1 MTNEPTKQEVTAE
14 LGQMLE
20 GMVRRGAPNSYDFQG
35 FSKIDYGFGASL
47 FQGYQKYGNL
57 STKQIRGAQ
66 KMLRKYKRQLG
77 EMGFSVDG
85 VGFTAIPD
93 EPVVARPPMTVTK
106 TGDRL
111 FFDTHGWDP
120 ETTAKIKRIGGRRW
134 HPDNKT
140 WSVPQDSISEALV
153 EFPDNQELRAIGES
167 LKGQVFHVFE
177 EETSAEIEQLEA
189 QLRVKYAEMCAS
201 TDPTRN
207 FAPHQVHGVARMLA
221 EPSFILGD
229 DTGLGKTRQAIIT
242 AIERGGRKLV
252 ICPATPKA
260 NWRDEIL
267 MVDPTAT
274 INIISGSAGADPDAE
289 WNIINYDIL
298 KRNAESLRAGNEAP
312 TIVYQTLIADE
323 GHRCKN
329 PKSQRGTELLGRKAD
344 VKKKVTY
351 YAGLID
357 FAKHVLILTGTPI
370 RNRPMD
376 LFPLLTAIRHKL
388 SKNFFKY
395 ALRYCAAVNNG
406 FGWDFSGK
414 SNLDELGQKIAD
426 RFLQRTKEQEL
437 PGFPEKTRSYRSVD
451 VDLSEYE
458 LLVDQLETD
467 VEFGLPVIAMMTK
480 LKVATAIAA
489 VPSTIDLVDDLL
501 EADQKVL
508 IFSGHTDPINQLKA
522 HYGDM
527 AVVIDG
533 NVPTDKRIPLAKQ
546 FCSDPKIRVFIGQH
560 VAAGEAIN
568 LQAASQVVFNDLDYV
583 PGTHQQCEDRAWRM
597 GQVNHVTSTY
607 IIPAGTL
614 AEELKAI
621 NTGKME
627 TVTSVEQAVANEVLR
642 KRQARKAT

>member
-1 MTNEPTKQEVTAE
+1 MSNEPSKQEVQAE
-14 LGQMLE
+14 LGAILV

-35 FSKIDYGFGASL
+35 FSKIDYNFGASL
-47 FQGYQKYGNL
+47 CNSFQKYGNL

-66 KMLRKYKRQLG
+66 KMLRKYHRQLG
-77 EMGFSVDG
+77 EMGYTTDG
-85 VGFTAIPD
+85 VAFTAVPD
-93 EPVVARPPMTVTK
+93 APVSAQPARPAMTVTQD
-106 TGDRL
+106 GSRIY
-111 FFDTHGWDP
+111 FDTHGWDP
-120 ETTAKIKRIGGRRW
+120 ATTAQIKRIGGRRW

-140 WSVPQDSISEALV
+140 WSIPQESIAEALV
-153 EFPDNQELRAIGES
+153 EFPDNKELRGMGEG
-167 LKGQVFHVFE
+167 LRGQVFHVFE
-177 EETSAEIEQLEA
+177 EETSEEIAQFEA
-189 QLRVKYAEMCAS
+189 ALRVKYAEMCAS

-229 DTGLGKTRQAIIT
+229 DTGLGKTRQAVIT
-242 AIERGGRKLV
+242 AIERGGLKLI
-252 ICPATPKA
+252 ICPATPKE
-260 NWRDEIL
+260 NWKDEIL
-267 MVDPTAT
+267 MVSPTAT
-274 INIISGSAGADPDAE
+274 VNIISGSKGIDPNAE

-298 KRNAESLRAGNEAP
+298 KKNHDSIHSVHW
-312 TIVYQTLIADE
+312 TTVVADE

-329 PKSQRGTELLGRKAD
+329 PKSQRGTEFLGRKAD
-344 VKKKVTY
+344 VKKKVEAY
-351 YAGLID
+351 VGIID
-357 FAKHVLILTGTPI
+357 IADHVLVLTGTPI

-388 SKNFFKY
+388 SENFFKY

-414 SNLDELGQKIAD
+414 SNLDELGRKIAD

-437 PGFPEKTRSYRSVD
+437 PGFPEKTRSYRTVD
-451 VDLSEYE
+451 VDLGDYE
-458 LLVDQLETD
+458 LLVDELETA
-467 VEFGLPVIAMMTK
+467 VEFGQMPVIAMMTK

-489 VPSTIDLVDDLL
+489 VPSTIDFVDDLL

-508 IFSGHTDPINQLKA
+508 IFSGHTEPINLLKE

-533 NVPTDKRIPLAKQ
+533 NVPTEKRIPLAKQ
-546 FCSDPKIRVFIGQH
+546 FCTDPKIRVFIGQH

-607 IIPAGTL
+607 IIPADTL

-627 TVTSVEQAVANEVLR
+627 TVTSVEQAVASEVLR
-642 KRQARKAT
+642 KRQAKKAA